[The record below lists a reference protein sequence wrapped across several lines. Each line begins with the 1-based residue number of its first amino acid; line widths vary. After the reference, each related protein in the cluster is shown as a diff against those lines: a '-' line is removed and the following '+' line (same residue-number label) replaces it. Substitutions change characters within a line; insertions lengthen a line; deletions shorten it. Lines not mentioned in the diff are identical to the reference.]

1 MKMKLPGLF
10 RKKDPVE
17 GKVEQQA
24 ETAVKQSVNPY
35 LNAQRTWNDHVGKI
49 MSSRQMW
56 QVVAWCVF

>member
-24 ETAVKQSVNPY
+24 ETGRRQTKCEPLS
-35 LNAQRTWNDHVGKI
+35 QRTTDLE
-49 MSSRQMW
+49 
-56 QVVAWCVF
+56 